1 MCKHADFTDLMMK
14 PQGLVPRFCA
24 GFALREG
31 GLTPSGSMGAPPA
44 ETGGQNPA
52 FDHALKT

>member
-1 MCKHADFTDLMMK
+1 MMK

-24 GFALREG
+24 GFTLREG

-44 ETGGQNPA
+44 ETGDQNPA